1 MGTYYSVVGGGGTG
15 GRARVRAGGREEGGR
30 TLPGGAEGLGAALL
44 GLLGFGSARPRGSSA
59 PRALRRAPVRCVR
72 SGRGGWVSARAR
84 GAVCAGMARPGARRC
99 CVGFFFF
106 LFFFWPFGR
115 FGACVVCARFACVMR
130 SPRVR
135 EGCGRAKGAA
145 CTRGARARLMH
156 ALHVRACRG
165 ARALCKL
172 CCASSPVRACVCAGA
187 CTMLVV
193 RAQCAGCACIAQ
205 PVCAMEH

>member
-30 TLPGGAEGLGAALL
+30 TLPGGAEGLGAARIAWVRLDP
-44 GLLGFGSARPRGSSA
+44 APRQQRTEGSSQS
-59 PRALRRAPVRCVR
+59 PGALREERQRRVGKCACTRGRVRGYGASGRAPLLCGV
-72 SGRGGWVSARAR
+72 
-84 GAVCAGMARPGARRC
+84 
-99 CVGFFFF
+99 FF
-106 LFFFWPFGR
+106 LSFFFWPFGR

-187 CTMLVV
+187 CTVLVV

-205 PVCAMEH
+205 PVCVMEH